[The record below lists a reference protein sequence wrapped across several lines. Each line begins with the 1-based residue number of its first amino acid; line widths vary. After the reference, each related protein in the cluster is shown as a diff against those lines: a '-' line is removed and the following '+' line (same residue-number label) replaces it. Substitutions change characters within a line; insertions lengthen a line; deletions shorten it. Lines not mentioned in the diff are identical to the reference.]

1 MQKGKL
7 LKMWLNTPQNTNIR
21 SIDYRNHTKLVEGS
35 RVHWRLAPVEVQ
47 GILTGNAEDEDIVS
61 TIKNNG
67 AIRLMAIALVS
78 GIMRYYTTQ

>member
-1 MQKGKL
+1 
-7 LKMWLNTPQNTNIR
+7 MWLNTPQNTNIR

-61 TIKNNG
+61 TIRNNG
-67 AIRLMAIALVS
+67 AIRLMAIALVF
-78 GIMRYYTTQ
+78 GTMRYYITQ

>member
-1 MQKGKL
+1 M
-7 LKMWLNTPQNTNIR
+7 
-21 SIDYRNHTKLVEGS
+21 
-35 RVHWRLAPVEVQ
+35 EVQ

-78 GIMRYYTTQ
+78 GTMKHYIMQ

>member
-1 MQKGKL
+1 
-7 LKMWLNTPQNTNIR
+7 MWLNTPQNTNIR

-61 TIKNNG
+61 TIINNG

-78 GIMRYYTTQ
+78 GTMKHYIMQ

>member
-1 MQKGKL
+1 
-7 LKMWLNTPQNTNIR
+7 MWLNTPQNTNIR

-35 RVHWRLAPVEVQ
+35 RVHWRLAPMEVQ

-67 AIRLMAIALVS
+67 AIRLTAIALVS
-78 GIMRYYTTQ
+78 GTMKHYTTQ